1 MAKKK
6 QTPAESA
13 ESAAQTAQETAGSAE
28 SAAQTAA
35 EKNKR
40 VRMLTVVCRPEG
52 TFLDGKVYE
61 IDGALA
67 RTLVSAGLAREE
79 TE

>member
-1 MAKKK
+1 MAEKK
-6 QTPAESA
+6 QKTAESA
-13 ESAAQTAQETAGSAE
+13 ESAAQTAQ
-28 SAAQTAA
+28 
-35 EKNKR
+35 KNKR